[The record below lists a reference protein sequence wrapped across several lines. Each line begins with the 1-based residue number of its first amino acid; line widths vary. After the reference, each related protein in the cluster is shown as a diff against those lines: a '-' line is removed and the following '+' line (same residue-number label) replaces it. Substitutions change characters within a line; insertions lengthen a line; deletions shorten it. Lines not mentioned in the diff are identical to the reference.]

1 MHGIY
6 IFGEDNLSTGGQ
18 TSLIPRMLISRKA
31 LTNAPEKI
39 VCGYNVCVCMRVFLS
54 FFLSFF
60 LSPPLPYA
68 LTLSYRFLLVFVEV
82 LSSVSSFVRVV
93 HKQ

>member
-1 MHGIY
+1 MRIQCVRMHAC
-6 IFGEDNLSTGGQ
+6 F
-18 TSLIPRMLISRKA
+18 
-31 LTNAPEKI
+31 
-39 VCGYNVCVCMRVFLS
+39 S

-60 LSPPLPYA
+60 LSLPLPYA

-93 HKQ
+93 YINNKYI